1 MITGGTEL
9 DIHGRCSVGLK
20 VASLPSWNAVIKVRK
35 HEDIHYIKVK
45 ADPHHGAAILTS
57 VSPLVCGR
65 WC

>member
-45 ADPHHGAAILTS
+45 ADPHHGAANS
-57 VSPLVCGR
+57 YN
-65 WC
+65 